1 MDNNQ
6 PINTVIE
13 FENKF
18 NGFFADKHLSPAGKK
33 RVEQSMHLLSGYLK
47 MNNIVMEKDGA
58 IAGVVVVLVEDA
70 ISGVGD
76 IAMAK
81 IGGNDDKDALFAE
94 IKARTDSRSYDAVI
108 TVAEAWMAM
117 VDKGESITC
126 APSQHPQRKEAVI
139 TSLHMNVDFKPCVV
153 TAMQEISRNGDQVK
167 LLTPQFSF
175 ISGDEIRGRM
185 TGFEKNLCPV
195 T

>member
-1 MDNNQ
+1 MDSNQ
-6 PINTVIE
+6 PTNTVIE

-18 NGFFADKHLSPAGKK
+18 NGFFADKHLSPAGRQ
-33 RVEQSMHLLSGYLK
+33 RVEQSMHLLSGYLG
-47 MNNIVMEKDGA
+47 MNNVVMEKDGA
-58 IAGVVVVLVEDA
+58 IAGVVVILVQDV
-70 ISGVGD
+70 ISGVGE
-76 IAMAK
+76 IAMVK
-81 IGGNDDKDALFAE
+81 IGGNEDKEALFAA
-94 IKARTDSRSYDAVI
+94 INDRTDSRSYDAVI
-108 TVAEAWMAM
+108 TVAEAWIAT
-117 VDKGESITC
+117 VDRGEKITC
-126 APSQHPQRKEAVI
+126 TPSQHPQRKEAVI

-175 ISGDEIRGRM
+175 VAGDEIRGRM

>member
-1 MDNNQ
+1 MDSNH

-18 NGFFADKHLSPAGKK
+18 NNFFANRHLSPAGKQ

-47 MNNIVMEKDGA
+47 MNNIVMEKDKA

-81 IGGNDDKDALFAE
+81 VEGNEDKEALFAA
-94 IKARTDSRSYDAVI
+94 INDRTDSRSYDAVI
-108 TVAEAWMAM
+108 TVAEAWMAT
-117 VDKGESITC
+117 VDSGESITC

-139 TSLHMNVDFKPCVV
+139 TSLHMNIDFKPCVV

-175 ISGDEIRGRM
+175 VAGDEIRGRM